1 MRVLVV
7 GGGLAGATVSF
18 ALRARGLEVEGWWN
32 GEPGAS
38 DVAAGMF
45 NPVSFRRVVETW
57 DAAEHL
63 AVALRFYRAME
74 AATGGRF
81 LHEDVPVLRVFPSA
95 SYRELWEERCGDGAG
110 VGRWISVAHPVP
122 DGVVAPHGAGWV
134 RGSGWLDVPALLT
147 AWRGLAPEHGGMRWV
162 LRRWEASEGVPA
174 EFDALVDARGV
185 GARQD
190 LQGLGIPLNINQ
202 GEVLT
207 LGPGVWNEPWGL
219 NRVHWLL
226 PVEGGRSRLG
236 ATYRWDLEENRV
248 HPEVAQSLLAAV
260 EGVRLEPFPPG
271 AVEEHVSGL
280 RPVAPDRR
288 PILGLVGDKHWIFN
302 GLGTR
307 GVMVAP
313 RAAEFLAGQIHSN
326 SADPTPPY
334 ASPFRWRDRGFK
346 RD

>member
-1 MRVLVV
+1 
-7 GGGLAGATVSF
+7 
-18 ALRARGLEVEGWWN
+18 
-32 GEPGAS
+32 
-38 DVAAGMF
+38 
-45 NPVSFRRVVETW
+45 
-57 DAAEHL
+57 
-63 AVALRFYRAME
+63 
-74 AATGGRF
+74 
-81 LHEDVPVLRVFPSA
+81 
-95 SYRELWEERCGDGAG
+95 
-110 VGRWISVAHPVP
+110 
-122 DGVVAPHGAGWV
+122 
-134 RGSGWLDVPALLT
+134 
-147 AWRGLAPEHGGMRWV
+147 MRWV
-162 LRRWEASEGVPA
+162 LRRWEASEGVPE

-226 PVEGGRSRLG
+226 PVGGGRSRLG

-260 EGVRLEPFPPG
+260 EGARLEPFPPG

-326 SADPTPPY
+326 PAEPTSPY
-334 ASPFRWRDRGFK
+334 ASPFRWRDRSFK
-346 RD
+346 